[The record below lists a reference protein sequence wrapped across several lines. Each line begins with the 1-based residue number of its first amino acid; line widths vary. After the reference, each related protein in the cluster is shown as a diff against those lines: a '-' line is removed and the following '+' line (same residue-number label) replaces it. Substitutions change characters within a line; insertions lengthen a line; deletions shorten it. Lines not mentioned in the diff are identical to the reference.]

1 MPIPSP
7 ARMKAMLQIAKD
19 RKMLNIRKE
28 LSGERAR
35 EAEIKRYVEPTTP
48 IVPVADEVVM
58 KEFIRRHGN
67 PDVIEGDQRQ
77 ENQNKFLEGS
87 KTREP
92 LYHITPKDLTTIK
105 AGGDD
110 PTMSG
115 EATWLTSNKEH
126 QPAMHNVAGSGGFDK
141 SGYREG
147 TNVMPL
153 YMNSKNPLIL
163 DDVGILDWAKDV
175 FANGSNEFPYL
186 MPKEWADA
194 VKDAG
199 YDSIHLL
206 DPHGGG
212 KNTKDYE
219 YISLYPETQLKSAI
233 GNQGTFDP
241 NEPDITKAHGGAV
254 HMAGGG
260 DAISMA
266 IQMAKKLP
274 RNIVTG
280 NERQANLNK
289 FLENSKVK
297 EKMYRGATP
306 HFQLQGEPIFV
317 SPTVRFAE
325 KFPVGSASPRVAA
338 NQNQTI
344 YPLHVN
350 ATNPFDYE
358 NTDDIQK
365 VIYEISKSDP
375 EQAEK
380 IKNEFKYYLSMGD
393 KFGTQSGNWGLI
405 ENTLVQD
412 AIKKLGYDS
421 FYVNEENVKNLG
433 VYDPSQVKTAIG
445 NQGTFDPNDPDITKA
460 RGGEVHMAGGGDT
473 IKMALKMAK
482 KGTQNALPKPT
493 IIIPSK
499 LSDVKEAVRKS
510 KGEYGARR
518 VERASDEIP
527 NLEKMY
533 QEEALRRAFAG
544 DNAKALMT
552 MNPKDFENYATPLKG
567 TDIPFGYLGAGPM
580 TFDEYL
586 THLNSVGSFDD
597 VPYLGLGSARDSSN
611 WLATENLLGIKS
623 HEGRHRSRALANR
636 GEDSSLVQLMPN
648 YDLASDLPRRTQEEF
663 IESLKD
669 ELKRNP
675 NVVPQQAYS
684 DRLENK
690 IRTPLSLPDIYAE
703 GGAIHMAKGGAEAI
717 KQAIKQAKNLPP
729 PENARLTQ
737 IIGTLPTYEK
747 ARMLFELNKAKG
759 RGIDYGAGLGEGA
772 KILKADTYE
781 PYPQD
786 WKPTFT
792 NPEDIPDE
800 AYGKLTN
807 LNVLN
812 VVPREVRDEMVLDM
826 GRVMRPKSHGIITTR
841 GADVMKTQGEKGP
854 EPMSMITSR
863 ETYQKGFEKNE
874 LIDYLKYMLGDDFD
888 IDKLNLGKAGAM
900 IQKKAGG
907 GEVIKQAVKQA
918 KKAPMIMKKVSAS
931 EPELQAKIREMKAK
945 GQIYESDKPLIP
957 EFIRPDPEK
966 STNPA
971 GYSRKQWEKNQQ
983 YQSTIRPT
991 HQFSKTEM
999 ISPEDIEGSPLVIIP
1014 GDRTIGGA
1022 EIVDVNG
1029 MPLTNPAQMY
1039 AGPSYGHEMA
1049 DKGIDEYW
1057 ASQLNAATSVQNKAK
1072 HAYEETGEIPLGI
1085 YSAMGP
1091 ETGNYSMHNTDVA
1104 LNLINARNPSRSQL
1118 KAFEDLMKQ
1127 GFYDPTKKKQ
1137 VTFDKFSFD
1146 DMDELKSN
1154 LATNPDMRKF
1164 FINRLEKPTISEAL
1178 DMPSGLEIRHA
1189 ITEPRLRDVPA
1200 GTTGF
1205 SLGRLKPESDV
1216 YPNKY
1221 HPTYDT
1227 SIPGEYMGRM
1237 ELQLPYEEYFP
1248 TNYANIMSNPKQASA
1263 PFGTLQG
1270 LKTYETV
1277 TPELVDRLM
1286 KMKELIKTGRFKK
1299 GGAVGMKEGG
1309 KGTVSLEGVRYEPDP
1324 IYTDPMGFT
1333 VPLSI
1338 NENESI
1344 YQPIL
1349 KDDQM
1354 RLELAKQP
1362 KPIATPINFA
1372 KEPYRDPL
1380 TGILVEDPLS
1390 ALPPGANVK
1399 PSTKYP
1405 QMTPFSTSLEPP
1417 KNTMTPAGILEPIAT
1432 VASAV
1437 PTFVGALPYA
1447 FGKSIITNSDFPT
1460 NFNEAMSAGTYIPRT
1475 QEGLENL
1482 ESVADKLDKVMREYK
1497 LAPIMPELHGLEP
1510 IIGAGIKQGVKAGV
1524 RGGTNL
1530 TKGLGEKAYISTENM
1545 LRNQGLMPS
1554 IVPQGQTITAPI
1566 SPKDDFGFYS
1576 KLERSA
1582 LNLQRKQGNGQAFIN
1597 ELRTKGATPE
1607 ELDMSGLKEFLATK
1621 PNFTKQEVQD
1631 YVQSHRPKLNEK
1643 VLVDRPALDS
1653 MINEKLK
1660 TFGYTVED
1668 TIEGATG
1675 EPSYIFYDKNGNDVD
1690 YEDLPS
1696 DVQNF
1701 ISENFSS
1708 NTIPSA
1714 KYADMKGTR
1723 TPGGENYREVLI
1735 TYPKRAERGADS
1747 AERKNEI
1754 AKIIFGAD
1762 SYDSLNYRQKE
1773 SVLSRLRLESQVYD
1787 KGHFGQV
1794 ADNVMAHL
1802 RLDDRTD
1809 VDGKKGTLV
1818 DELQSDIHQEGREL
1832 GYKKDYEEND
1842 EINQLLKKRGNEGLV
1857 ANEVKQLD
1865 KLITNAT
1872 LVPDAPYKEDWYK
1885 VGLKKAIQKA
1895 VENGDD
1901 RVYTPTGK
1909 DLIDR
1914 YESELRKNVDYISY
1928 EPFEEDGVKYYEISA
1943 GKNNEEVYG
1952 NEQVTEEE
1960 LQKLL
1965 GKSIAKKIIN
1975 NQGES
1980 AGTDYRPDW
1989 KMLVGDDLS
1998 IGGSGM
2004 IEYYDKR
2011 YPAYLKDFAKKYGG
2025 TVGETKIYLDKK
2037 YYLADLEGNLLDDA
2051 GWTKEKDAI
2060 EAGKWRNRG
2069 NDNQNWQVIQKK
2081 EVTQDD
2087 MKKLYGYSDEE
2098 WARVSPEQRNAM
2110 ANNLN
2115 KDSLR
2120 KVYYYEPSEEA
2131 KQKIIGGLP
2140 YKDGGIVKMAGGG
2153 GIKKAAQMAIKTASQ
2168 GKVGQLANKDLLTV
2182 QDFHTSLG
2190 DEIRARAKEM
2200 ADRIAQAEYKYNV
2213 GDRVFTDWTA
2223 KNNYPPYEILG
2234 RRILG
2239 GKHGKILRDPET
2251 NKALRDENGL
2261 PLREEEHVGYQV
2273 RHDFTPAGETDAVQ
2287 HILSMPESSLK
2298 GLVEPDEPYRKGGA
2312 VHMQDGGLPVR
2323 EIIDREFQIPSY
2335 MPIRAHNREYETPDL
2350 LNARDI
2356 GVTGD
2361 YENKSLTLGKQ
2372 QMRKDFD
2379 DATKMKRE
2387 MDYIRYSQPFREG
2400 RVSAMAMKDPSN
2412 PIYQGM
2418 LQYEQP
2424 MMGGNAGIGLMGMR
2438 TPEEDYKLKALNLM
2452 YQKQLGKDASL
2463 SGFAGLPFG
2472 GKPMGGVQIR
2482 GRFAEGGKTSMDD
2495 MKIALLRNK

>member
-7 ARMKAMLQIAKD
+7 AKMKAMLQIAKERNIVTGNE
-19 RKMLNIRKE
+19 RKANLNK
-28 LSGERAR
+28 L
-35 EAEIKRYVEPTTP
+35 
-48 IVPVADEVVM
+48 
-58 KEFIRRHGN
+58 
-67 PDVIEGDQRQ
+67 
-77 ENQNKFLEGS
+77 LEGS

-110 PTMSG
+110 PTISG
-115 EATWLTSNKEH
+115 EATWLTSNKEN
-126 QPAMHNVAGSGGFDK
+126 QPAMHNVAGSGGFNK

-153 YMNSKNPLIL
+153 YMSSKNPLIL
-163 DDVGILDWAKDV
+163 DDVGMLDWAKDV

-241 NEPDITKAHGGAV
+241 NEPDITKADGGAI

-260 DAISMA
+260 DAIGMA
-266 IQMAKKLP
+266 IKMAKKLP
-274 RNIVTG
+274 RNVVTG

-325 KFPVGSASPRVAA
+325 KFPVGSASPRIAT

-380 IKNEFKYYLSMGD
+380 LKNEFKYYANMGD
-393 KFGTQSGNWGLI
+393 KFGNQTGNWGLI

-421 FYVNEENVKNLG
+421 FYVNEEGIKNLG

-445 NQGTFDPNDPDITKA
+445 NQGTFDPNDVDMTKA
-460 RGGEVHMAGGGDT
+460 NGGEV
-473 IKMALKMAK
+473 
-482 KGTQNALPKPT
+482 
-493 IIIPSK
+493 
-499 LSDVKEAVRKS
+499 
-510 KGEYGARR
+510 
-518 VERASDEIP
+518 
-527 NLEKMY
+527 
-533 QEEALRRAFAG
+533 
-544 DNAKALMT
+544 
-552 MNPKDFENYATPLKG
+552 
-567 TDIPFGYLGAGPM
+567 
-580 TFDEYL
+580 
-586 THLNSVGSFDD
+586 
-597 VPYLGLGSARDSSN
+597 
-611 WLATENLLGIKS
+611 
-623 HEGRHRSRALANR
+623 
-636 GEDSSLVQLMPN
+636 
-648 YDLASDLPRRTQEEF
+648 
-663 IESLKD
+663 
-669 ELKRNP
+669 
-675 NVVPQQAYS
+675 
-684 DRLENK
+684 
-690 IRTPLSLPDIYAE
+690 
-703 GGAIHMAKGGAEAI
+703 HMAKGGAEAI
-717 KQAIKQAKNLPP
+717 KQAIKQAKSLPP
-729 PENARLTQ
+729 PENARRTQ

-747 ARMLFELNKAKG
+747 AKMLFELNKAKG

-786 WKPTFT
+786 WNPTFT

-800 AYGKLTN
+800 TYGKLTN

-812 VVPREVRDEMVLDM
+812 VVPREIRDEMVLDM

-874 LIDYLKYMLGDDFD
+874 LIDYLRYMLGDDFD

-907 GEVIKQAVKQA
+907 GEVHMSKGGAEAIKQAVKQA
-918 KKAPMIMKKVSAS
+918 RKAPMIMKKVSAS
-931 EPELQAKIREMKAK
+931 EPELQARIREMKAK
-945 GQIYESDKPLIP
+945 GQIYESDKPVTP

-991 HQFSKTEM
+991 HQFSQPEM

-1029 MPLTNPAQMY
+1029 LPLTKPAQMY

-1057 ASQLNAATSVQNKAK
+1057 ASQLGAASAVQNKAK

-1104 LNLINARNPSRSQL
+1104 LNLINARNPSRAQL

-1286 KMKELIKTGRFKK
+1286 KMKELIKTGRYKA

-1309 KGTVSLEGVRYEPDP
+1309 KGTVSIEGVTYQPDP
-1324 IYTDPMGFT
+1324 IYTDPMGAT

-1354 RLELAKQP
+1354 RLELANKP
-1362 KPIATPINFA
+1362 KPIATPISFD

-1380 TGILVEDPLS
+1380 TGILVDDPLS

-1405 QMTPFSTSLEPP
+1405 QVTPFPTSLEPP
-1417 KNTMTPAGILEPIAT
+1417 KNTMTAAGVLEPLAT
-1432 VASAV
+1432 LGSGMLSFF
-1437 PTFVGALPYA
+1437 PALPYA
-1447 FGKSIITNSDFPT
+1447 FGKSVLTNSDFPT
-1460 NFNEAMSAGTYIPRT
+1460 NFNEAMSVGTRIPRSE
-1475 QEGLENL
+1475 EGLANL
-1482 ESVADKLDKVMREYK
+1482 ESIGDMLDKVSKEYK

-1510 IIGAGIKQGVKAGV
+1510 ILTAGAL
-1524 RGGTNL
+1524 RGARASARGATNL
-1530 TKGLGEKAYISTENM
+1530 TKGLGEKAYLSTENM

-1554 IVPQGQTITAPI
+1554 VVPQGQTTIAPI

-1597 ELRTKGATPE
+1597 ELRSKGATPE

-1643 VLVDRPALDS
+1643 VLVDKTKMGS
-1653 MINEKLK
+1653 VINEKLEPL
-1660 TFGYTVED
+1660 GYRVED
-1668 TIEGATG
+1668 TTEGATG
-1675 EPSYIFYDKNGNDVD
+1675 EPSYLFYDKSGNEMEF
-1690 YEDLPS
+1690 EDLPPN
-1696 DVQNF
+1696 VQDF
-1701 ISENFSS
+1701 ITENLSY
-1708 NTIPSA
+1708 NNLEPA

-1723 TPGGENYREVLI
+1723 TPGGENYREILI
-1735 TYPKRAERGADS
+1735 TYPKRSERGTDS
-1747 AERKNEI
+1747 IKRRDEI

-1762 SYDSLNYRQKE
+1762 TYDSLNYRQKD

-1818 DELQSDIHQEGREL
+1818 DELQSDIHQEGRES
-1832 GYKKDYEEND
+1832 GYKKEYEESD
-1842 EINQLLKKRGNEGLV
+1842 EINQLLKKRGNEGLT
-1857 ANEVKQLD
+1857 ATEVKQLD
-1865 KLITNAT
+1865 KLITNST
-1872 LVPDAPYKEDWYK
+1872 LVPDAPYKDDWYK

-1901 RVYTPTGK
+1901 RIYTPTGK

-1914 YESELRKNVDYISY
+1914 YESELRKNVDTIGYQKIEENGEILY
-1928 EPFEEDGVKYYEISA
+1928 EVSA
-1943 GKNNEEVYG
+1943 GKDG
-1952 NEQVTEEE
+1952 EQVYHEPYMTEDE
-1960 LQKLL
+1960 LKKLL
-1965 GKSIAKKIIN
+1965 GKDIAKKIIN
-1975 NQGES
+1975 NQGVNGREFYDNS
-1980 AGTDYRPDW
+1980 ETVPNWMVLEG
-1989 KMLVGDDLS
+1989 KDLS
-1998 IGGSGM
+1998 IGGAGM
-2004 IEYYDKR
+2004 KEYYDKR
-2011 YPAYLKDFAKKYGG
+2011 YPAYLRDFAKKYGG
-2025 TVGETKIYLDKK
+2025 TVGETKIFTDRR
-2037 YYLADLEGNLLDDA
+2037 YYLADLEGNLLDSA

-2060 EAGKWRNRG
+2060 EAGEWRNRG
-2069 NDNQNWQVIQKK
+2069 SDNQDWQVIQKK
-2081 EVTQDD
+2081 EVTEDD

-2110 ANNLN
+2110 ANTLN

-2131 KQKIIGGLP
+2131 KKKIIGGLP
-2140 YKDGGIVKMAGGG
+2140 YK
-2153 GIKKAAQMAIKTASQ
+2153 
-2168 GKVGQLANKDLLTV
+2168 
-2182 QDFHTSLG
+2182 
-2190 DEIRARAKEM
+2190 E
-2200 ADRIAQAEYKYNV
+2200 
-2213 GDRVFTDWTA
+2213 
-2223 KNNYPPYEILG
+2223 
-2234 RRILG
+2234 
-2239 GKHGKILRDPET
+2239 
-2251 NKALRDENGL
+2251 
-2261 PLREEEHVGYQV
+2261 
-2273 RHDFTPAGETDAVQ
+2273 
-2287 HILSMPESSLK
+2287 
-2298 GLVEPDEPYRKGGA
+2298 GGA

-2335 MPIRAHNREYETPDL
+2335 MPVRAHNREFETPDL
-2350 LNARDI
+2350 MNARDI

-2361 YENKSLTLGKQ
+2361 YEGKSLTLGKQ

-2418 LQYEQP
+2418 LQYDQP

-2438 TPEEDYKLKALNLM
+2438 TPEEDYKLKAMQLM

-2463 SGFAGLPFG
+2463 TGFAGMPFG
-2472 GKPMGGVQIR
+2472 GKPSGGVQLR
-2482 GRFAEGGKTSMDD
+2482 GRFAEGGIVDDYIKGFPMGSKFVQKQAPQPVAVQPKPAIDNFEHALGFVLPLEGGYNNRKGDSPTNYGIKQSVYSDYLGRPASIDEIKNMPMEHAKEIYRKQYWNPIQAHDLDLKPSVVAFDAAVNQGPTFARSMVGSTQGDIEKMLEARQQRYEEVLRNNPSKRRYKEGWNNRMNTVRNYAMEDYHAKGGKVSMDD

>member
-7 ARMKAMLQIAKD
+7 AKMKAMLQIAK
-19 RKMLNIRKE
+19 E
-28 LSGERAR
+28 
-35 EAEIKRYVEPTTP
+35 
-48 IVPVADEVVM
+48 
-58 KEFIRRHGN
+58 
-67 PDVIEGDQRQ
+67 
-77 ENQNKFLEGS
+77 
-87 KTREP
+87 
-92 LYHITPKDLTTIK
+92 
-105 AGGDD
+105 
-110 PTMSG
+110 
-115 EATWLTSNKEH
+115 
-126 QPAMHNVAGSGGFDK
+126 
-141 SGYREG
+141 
-147 TNVMPL
+147 
-153 YMNSKNPLIL
+153 
-163 DDVGILDWAKDV
+163 
-175 FANGSNEFPYL
+175 
-186 MPKEWADA
+186 
-194 VKDAG
+194 
-199 YDSIHLL
+199 
-206 DPHGGG
+206 
-212 KNTKDYE
+212 
-219 YISLYPETQLKSAI
+219 
-233 GNQGTFDP
+233 
-241 NEPDITKAHGGAV
+241 
-254 HMAGGG
+254 
-260 DAISMA
+260 
-266 IQMAKKLP
+266 

-325 KFPVGSASPRVAA
+325 KFPVGSTSPRVAA

-380 IKNEFKYYLSMGD
+380 LKNEFKYYANMGD
-393 KFGTQSGNWGLI
+393 KFGTQTGNWGLI

-460 RGGEVHMAGGGDT
+460 NGGEV
-473 IKMALKMAK
+473 
-482 KGTQNALPKPT
+482 
-493 IIIPSK
+493 
-499 LSDVKEAVRKS
+499 
-510 KGEYGARR
+510 
-518 VERASDEIP
+518 
-527 NLEKMY
+527 
-533 QEEALRRAFAG
+533 
-544 DNAKALMT
+544 
-552 MNPKDFENYATPLKG
+552 
-567 TDIPFGYLGAGPM
+567 
-580 TFDEYL
+580 
-586 THLNSVGSFDD
+586 
-597 VPYLGLGSARDSSN
+597 
-611 WLATENLLGIKS
+611 
-623 HEGRHRSRALANR
+623 
-636 GEDSSLVQLMPN
+636 
-648 YDLASDLPRRTQEEF
+648 
-663 IESLKD
+663 
-669 ELKRNP
+669 
-675 NVVPQQAYS
+675 
-684 DRLENK
+684 
-690 IRTPLSLPDIYAE
+690 
-703 GGAIHMAKGGAEAI
+703 HMAKGGAEAI
-717 KQAIKQAKNLPP
+717 KQAIKQAKSLPP
-729 PENARLTQ
+729 PENAQRTQ

-747 ARMLFELNKAKG
+747 AKMLFELNKAKG

-781 PYPQD
+781 PYPKG

-792 NPEDIPDE
+792 NPEEIPDE

-841 GADVMKTQGEKGP
+841 GADVMNAKGEKGP
-854 EPMSMITSR
+854 EPMSVITSR
-863 ETYQKGFEKNE
+863 DTYQKGFDKNE
-874 LIDYLKYMLGDDFD
+874 LIDYLRYMLGDDFD
-888 IDKLNLGKAGAM
+888 IDKLNLGPAGAM
-900 IQKKAGG
+900 VQKKAGG

-918 KKAPMIMKKVSAS
+918 KKAPMIMKKFSAS
-931 EPELQAKIREMKAK
+931 EPELQARIREMKAK
-945 GQIYESDKPLIP
+945 GQIYESDKPVTP

-991 HQFSKTEM
+991 HQFSQPEM

-1029 MPLTNPAQMY
+1029 LPLTKPAQMY

-1057 ASQLNAATSVQNKAK
+1057 ASQLNAATGVQNKAK

-1104 LNLINARNPSRSQL
+1104 LNLINARNPSRAQL

-1248 TNYANIMSNPKQASA
+1248 TNYENIMSNPKQASA

-1286 KMKELIKTGRFKK
+1286 KMKELIKTGRYKA

-1309 KGTVSLEGVRYEPDP
+1309 KGTVSIEGVTYQPDP

-1354 RLELAKQP
+1354 RLELANKP
-1362 KPIATPINFA
+1362 KPTATPISFD

-1380 TGILVEDPLS
+1380 TGILVDDPLS

-1399 PSTKYP
+1399 PSAKYP
-1405 QMTPFSTSLEPP
+1405 QITPFPTSLEPP
-1417 KNTMTPAGILEPIAT
+1417 KNTMTAAGVLEPLAT

-1437 PTFVGALPYA
+1437 PSFMGALPYA
-1447 FGKSIITNSDFPT
+1447 FGKSVLTNSDFPT

-1482 ESVADKLDKVMREYK
+1482 ESVSDKLDKVMREYK

-1530 TKGLGEKAYISTENM
+1530 TKGLGEKAYLSTENM

-1554 IVPQGQTITAPI
+1554 VVPQGQTTTAPI

-1576 KLERSA
+1576 TLERSA

-1597 ELRTKGATPE
+1597 ELRSKGATPE

-1735 TYPKRAERGADS
+1735 TYPKRSERGSDGD
-1747 AERKNEI
+1747 RKNEI
-1754 AKIIFGAD
+1754 AKVIFGAD
-1762 SYDSLNYRQKE
+1762 NYDSLNYRQKE

-1787 KGHFGQV
+1787 KGHFGEV

-1818 DELQSDIHQEGREL
+1818 DELQSDIHQEGRES

-1872 LVPDAPYKEDWYK
+1872 LVPDAPYKDDWYK
-1885 VGLKKAIQKA
+1885 IGLKKAIQKA

-1901 RVYTPTGK
+1901 RIYTPTGK

-1914 YESELRKNVDYISY
+1914 YESELRKNVDYINY

-1943 GKNNEEVYG
+1943 GKNGEEVFSKDG
-1952 NEQVTEEE
+1952 VTEEE

-1980 AGTDYRPDW
+1980 AGSDYRPDW

-2025 TVGETKIYLDKK
+2025 TVGETKIFLNKK
-2037 YYLADLEGNLLDDA
+2037 YYLADMEGNLLDSA

-2060 EAGKWRNRG
+2060 QAGKWRNRG
-2069 NDNQNWQVIQKK
+2069 NDNQDWQIIQKK
-2081 EVTQDD
+2081 EVTEDD

-2110 ANNLN
+2110 ANTLN

-2131 KQKIIGGLP
+2131 KKKIIGGLP
-2140 YKDGGIVKMAGGG
+2140 YKEGGIVKMASGGG
-2153 GIKKAAQMAIKTASQ
+2153 VKKAAQMAIKTASQ

-2200 ADRIAQAEYKYNV
+2200 ADKVAQAEFKYNV

-2239 GKHGKILRDPET
+2239 GKHGKILRDPIT
-2251 NKALRDENGL
+2251 NKYLRDENGL

-2273 RHDFTPAGETDAVQ
+2273 RHNFIPAGETDAVE
-2287 HILSMPESSLK
+2287 HMMSFPESTLK

-2335 MPIRAHNREYETPDL
+2335 MPVRAHNREFETPDL
-2350 LNARDI
+2350 MNARDI

-2361 YENKSLTLGKQ
+2361 YEGKSLTLGKQ

-2400 RVSAMAMKDPSN
+2400 RISAMAMKDPSN

-2418 LQYEQP
+2418 LQYDQP
-2424 MMGGNAGIGLMGMR
+2424 MMGGNAGIGVMGMR
-2438 TPEEDYKLKALNLM
+2438 TPEEDYKLKALQLM
-2452 YQKQLGKDASL
+2452 YQKQLGKDMSL
-2463 SGFAGLPFG
+2463 TGFAGMPFG
-2472 GKPMGGVQIR
+2472 GKPSGGVQLR
-2482 GRFAEGGKTSMDD
+2482 GRFAEGGIVDDYIQGFPMGSRFVQKKAPQPVAVQAKPTLDNFEHALGFVLPHEGGYNNRKGDSPTNYGIKQSVYSDYLGRPATIDDIKNMPMEHAKEIYRKQYWNPIEAHGLDLKPSVVAFDAAVNQGSTFARSMVGSTQGDIEKMLEARQQRYNEVLKNNPSKRRFKAGWDNRMNAVRNYAMEDYHAKGGKVSMDD
-2495 MKIALLRNK
+2495 MNIALLRNK

>member
-19 RKMLNIRKE
+19 RKLMNIRKE

-35 EAEIKRYVEPTTP
+35 DAEIKRYVEPTTP

-77 ENQNKFLEGS
+77 ENLNKFLEGS
-87 KTREP
+87 KIKQRV
-92 LYHITPKDLTTIK
+92 YHGTGHDINELKPNQFFAFNPNHANSYAEYAPDRGGRGDSPNVMPANVRATNPAGVRDVEEAVRDLGFLK
-105 AGGDD
+105 PDDSYDD
-110 PTMSG
+110 PTTH
-115 EATWLTSNKEH
+115 EWLTENQFQNAPLVIEELKRR
-126 QPAMHNVAGSGGFDK
+126 GFDSALIPDMDLYDNDIK
-141 SGYREG
+141 SLQVFDPS
-147 TNVMPL
+147 NV
-153 YMNSKNPLIL
+153 
-163 DDVGILDWAKDV
+163 
-175 FANGSNEFPYL
+175 
-186 MPKEWADA
+186 
-194 VKDAG
+194 
-199 YDSIHLL
+199 
-206 DPHGGG
+206 
-212 KNTKDYE
+212 
-219 YISLYPETQLKSAI
+219 KSAI

-254 HMAGGG
+254 HMA
-260 DAISMA
+260 
-266 IQMAKKLP
+266 
-274 RNIVTG
+274 
-280 NERQANLNK
+280 
-289 FLENSKVK
+289 
-297 EKMYRGATP
+297 
-306 HFQLQGEPIFV
+306 
-317 SPTVRFAE
+317 
-325 KFPVGSASPRVAA
+325 
-338 NQNQTI
+338 
-344 YPLHVN
+344 
-350 ATNPFDYE
+350 
-358 NTDDIQK
+358 
-365 VIYEISKSDP
+365 
-375 EQAEK
+375 
-380 IKNEFKYYLSMGD
+380 
-393 KFGTQSGNWGLI
+393 
-405 ENTLVQD
+405 
-412 AIKKLGYDS
+412 
-421 FYVNEENVKNLG
+421 
-433 VYDPSQVKTAIG
+433 
-445 NQGTFDPNDPDITKA
+445 
-460 RGGEVHMAGGGDT
+460 
-473 IKMALKMAK
+473 
-482 KGTQNALPKPT
+482 
-493 IIIPSK
+493 
-499 LSDVKEAVRKS
+499 
-510 KGEYGARR
+510 
-518 VERASDEIP
+518 
-527 NLEKMY
+527 
-533 QEEALRRAFAG
+533 
-544 DNAKALMT
+544 
-552 MNPKDFENYATPLKG
+552 
-567 TDIPFGYLGAGPM
+567 
-580 TFDEYL
+580 
-586 THLNSVGSFDD
+586 
-597 VPYLGLGSARDSSN
+597 
-611 WLATENLLGIKS
+611 
-623 HEGRHRSRALANR
+623 
-636 GEDSSLVQLMPN
+636 
-648 YDLASDLPRRTQEEF
+648 
-663 IESLKD
+663 
-669 ELKRNP
+669 
-675 NVVPQQAYS
+675 
-684 DRLENK
+684 
-690 IRTPLSLPDIYAE
+690 
-703 GGAIHMAKGGAEAI
+703 KGGAEAI
-717 KQAIKQAKNLPP
+717 KQAIKQAKKLPP
-729 PENARLTQ
+729 PENAQRTQ

-781 PYPQD
+781 PYPKD

-800 AYGKLTN
+800 EYGKLTN

-812 VVPREVRDEMVLDM
+812 VVPREIRDEMVLDM

-841 GADVMKTQGEKGP
+841 GADVMNAKGKKGP
-854 EPMSMITSR
+854 EPMSVITSR
-863 ETYQKGFEKNE
+863 ETYQKGFDKNE
-874 LIDYLKYMLGDDFD
+874 LVDYLRYMLGDDFD
-888 IDKLNLGKAGAM
+888 IDKLNLGPAGAM

-918 KKAPMIMKKVSAS
+918 KKASKAENTARGLYHPIGGGKKLVRPISEMGIKTIDDPNRVLLPKKTVQYEDLVGGAGVPLTGDRASAG
-931 EPELQAKIREMKAK
+931 KIVQEV
-945 GQIYESDKPLIP
+945 GGKPLILDVP
-957 EFIRPDPEK
+957 TQGGEDYMRWNEPWASLPNVIKRYEKQIKEAAKMKGVDPDK
-966 STNPA
+966 IF
-971 GYSRKQWEKNQQ
+971 G
-983 YQSTIRPT
+983 
-991 HQFSKTEM
+991 
-999 ISPEDIEGSPLVIIP
+999 
-1014 GDRTIGGA
+1014 
-1022 EIVDVNG
+1022 
-1029 MPLTNPAQMY
+1029 LTNTM
-1039 AGPSYGHEMA
+1039 SHT
-1049 DKGIDEYW
+1049 GIDFSHHPMEVI
-1057 ASQLNAATSVQNKAK
+1057 LNQ
-1072 HAYEETGEIPLGI
+1072 
-1085 YSAMGP
+1085 
-1091 ETGNYSMHNTDVA
+1091 
-1104 LNLINARNPSRSQL
+1104 
-1118 KAFEDLMKQ
+1118 F
-1127 GFYDPTKKKQ
+1127 DPTLLDKKQ
-1137 VTFDKFSFD
+1137 VKEFNNAVRNNPVVNQKTKAITYPFLHFSGIETPEGRQEMLETSNWGGELRKNVMNKMDLDKFADMGLPNVAEARTAVTSESLLDEPTGLVGRNIARFNPEGVVTYDDLVKPHYSYTGRVEGHPTMGGYVGSAEQPLPMQDIFQDYFD
-1146 DMDELKSN
+1146 V
-1154 LATNPDMRKF
+1154 R
-1164 FINRLEKPTISEAL
+1164 RAL
-1178 DMPSGLEIRHA
+1178 D
-1189 ITEPRLRDVPA
+1189 
-1200 GTTGF
+1200 
-1205 SLGRLKPESDV
+1205 KPESTDMRALSMSMPIQKFDQEWLDRV
-1216 YPNKY
+1216 K
-1221 HPTYDT
+1221 TAQEAKDRAIKEGT
-1227 SIPGEYMGRM
+1227 S
-1237 ELQLPYEEYFP
+1237 
-1248 TNYANIMSNPKQASA
+1248 
-1263 PFGTLQG
+1263 
-1270 LKTYETV
+1270 
-1277 TPELVDRLM
+1277 
-1286 KMKELIKTGRFKK
+1286 FKA

-1309 KGTVSLEGVRYEPDP
+1309 KGTVSIEGVTYQPDP

-1380 TGILVEDPLS
+1380 TGILVDDPLS

-1405 QMTPFSTSLEPP
+1405 QMTPFPTSLEPS
-1417 KNTMTPAGILEPIAT
+1417 KNTMTPAGIIEPLAT

-1437 PTFVGALPYA
+1437 PSFMTALPYA
-1447 FGKSIITNSDFPT
+1447 FGKSLITNSDFPT

-1530 TKGLGEKAYISTENM
+1530 TKGLGEKAYLSTENM

-1554 IVPQGQTITAPI
+1554 VVPQGQTTTAPI

-1597 ELRTKGATPE
+1597 ELRSKGATPE
-1607 ELDMSGLKEFLATK
+1607 ELDMSGLNEFLATK

-1631 YVQSHRPKLNEK
+1631 YVQMHRPKLNEK

-1754 AKIIFGAD
+1754 AKVIFGAD

-1773 SVLSRLRLESQVYD
+1773 SVLSRFRLESQVYD

-1818 DELQSDIHQEGREL
+1818 DELQSDIHQEGRES

-1943 GKNNEEVYG
+1943 GKNGEEVFSKEG
-1952 NEQVTEEE
+1952 VNEEE

-2011 YPAYLKDFAKKYGG
+2011 YPAYLKSFAEKYGG
-2025 TVGETKIYLDKK
+2025 TVGETKIFTDRR
-2037 YYLADLEGNLLDDA
+2037 YYLADLEGNLLDSA

-2060 EAGKWRNRG
+2060 EAGEWRNRG
-2069 NDNQNWQVIQKK
+2069 NDNQDWQIIQKK
-2081 EVTQDD
+2081 EVTEDD

-2110 ANNLN
+2110 ANTLN

-2131 KQKIIGGLP
+2131 KKKIIGGLP
-2140 YKDGGIVKMAGGG
+2140 YKEGGIVKMAGGG
-2153 GIKKAAQMAIKTASQ
+2153 GVKKAAQMAIKTASQ

-2190 DEIRARAKEM
+2190 DAIRARAME
-2200 ADRIAQAEYKYNV
+2200 AQKQMDSWDYKYSP
-2213 GDRVFTDWTA
+2213 DQYVFTEHSA
-2223 KNNYPPYEILG
+2223 SKNLPPLKILG
-2234 RRILG
+2234 RSRTGNNLMFEG
-2239 GKHGKILRDPET
+2239 EPWVSKKIIDPET
-2251 NKALRDENGL
+2251 GKAMRTPYEPGYKVR
-2261 PLREEEHVGYQV
+2261 REHGDDWSE
-2273 RHDFTPAGETDAVQ
+2273 FTIPETA
-2287 HILSMPESSLK
+2287 IK

-2312 VHMQDGGLPVR
+2312 VHMQDGGLP
-2323 EIIDREFQIPSY
+2323 
-2335 MPIRAHNREYETPDL
+2335 IRAHNREFETPDL
-2350 LNARDI
+2350 MNARDI

-2361 YENKSLTLGKQ
+2361 YEGKALTLGKQ
-2372 QMRKDFD
+2372 QMRRDYE
-2379 DATKMKRE
+2379 DATKLKRD

-2424 MMGGNAGIGLMGMR
+2424 LMGGSAGIGLMGMR
-2438 TPEEDYKLKALNLM
+2438 TPEEDYKLKALQLM
-2452 YQKQLGKDASL
+2452 YQQRLGKDGNI
-2463 SGFAGLPFG
+2463 SGFVGMPFG
-2472 GKPMGGVQIR
+2472 GKPSGGVQYR

>member
-1 MPIPSP
+1 
-7 ARMKAMLQIAKD
+7 MLQIAKERNIVTGNE
-19 RKMLNIRKE
+19 RKANL
-28 LSGERAR
+28 
-35 EAEIKRYVEPTTP
+35 
-48 IVPVADEVVM
+48 
-58 KEFIRRHGN
+58 
-67 PDVIEGDQRQ
+67 
-77 ENQNKFLEGS
+77 NKFLEGNNPSVPKVVYHGTKRDFSEFKPKYDDNLSFFSTNPKFAS
-87 KTREP
+87 KW
-92 LYHITPKDLTTIK
+92 
-105 AGGDD
+105 A
-110 PTMSG
+110 
-115 EATWLTSNKEH
+115 
-126 QPAMHNVAGSGGFDK
+126 VGSGGLRENSPENQAHYEELRELEKQLGNEHGENIPRDYEDPNWIVEYDK
-141 SGYREG
+141 AREKVKADMLKKAG
-147 TNVMPL
+147 FQSATEYENNAGNQVMPAHL
-153 YMNSKNPLIL
+153 SVKNPFHPPTHYKEIESVLNAMPTMG
-163 DDVGILDWAKDV
+163 GIVDRGLHKQGNWVVYENPEVINYLKDK
-175 FANGSNEFPYL
+175 GY
-186 MPKEWADA
+186 DA
-194 VKDAG
+194 VWLAENTDG
-199 YDSIHLL
+199 
-206 DPHGGG
+206 PH
-212 KNTKDYE
+212 
-219 YISLYPETQLKSAI
+219 ETIAPFSSTQIKSAT

-241 NEPDITKAHGGAV
+241 NEPDITKADGGAI

-260 DAISMA
+260 DAIGMA
-266 IQMAKKLP
+266 IKMAKKLP

-380 IKNEFKYYLSMGD
+380 LKNEFKYYANMGD
-393 KFGTQSGNWGLI
+393 KFGTQTGNWGLI

-421 FYVNEENVKNLG
+421 FYVNEEGIKNLG

-445 NQGTFDPNDPDITKA
+445 NQGTFDPNDVDMTKA
-460 RGGEVHMAGGGDT
+460 SGGEV
-473 IKMALKMAK
+473 
-482 KGTQNALPKPT
+482 
-493 IIIPSK
+493 
-499 LSDVKEAVRKS
+499 
-510 KGEYGARR
+510 
-518 VERASDEIP
+518 
-527 NLEKMY
+527 
-533 QEEALRRAFAG
+533 
-544 DNAKALMT
+544 
-552 MNPKDFENYATPLKG
+552 
-567 TDIPFGYLGAGPM
+567 
-580 TFDEYL
+580 
-586 THLNSVGSFDD
+586 
-597 VPYLGLGSARDSSN
+597 
-611 WLATENLLGIKS
+611 
-623 HEGRHRSRALANR
+623 
-636 GEDSSLVQLMPN
+636 
-648 YDLASDLPRRTQEEF
+648 
-663 IESLKD
+663 
-669 ELKRNP
+669 
-675 NVVPQQAYS
+675 
-684 DRLENK
+684 
-690 IRTPLSLPDIYAE
+690 
-703 GGAIHMAKGGAEAI
+703 HMAKGGAEAI
-717 KQAIKQAKNLPP
+717 KQAIKQAKSLPP
-729 PENARLTQ
+729 PENARRTQ

-747 ARMLFELNKAKG
+747 AKMLFELNKAKG

-812 VVPREVRDEMVLDM
+812 VVPREIRDEMVLDM

-874 LIDYLKYMLGDDFD
+874 LIDYLRYMLGDDFD

-907 GEVIKQAVKQA
+907 GEVHMSKGGAEAIKQAVKQA

-931 EPELQAKIREMKAK
+931 EPELQARIREMKAK
-945 GQIYESDKPLIP
+945 GQIYESDKPVTP

-991 HQFSKTEM
+991 HQFSQPEM

-1029 MPLTNPAQMY
+1029 LPLTKPAQMY

-1049 DKGIDEYW
+1049 DKGIDEFW
-1057 ASQLNAATSVQNKAK
+1057 ASQLGAASAVQNKAK

-1104 LNLINARNPSRSQL
+1104 LNLINARNPSRAQL

-1286 KMKELIKTGRFKK
+1286 KMKELIKTGRYKA
-1299 GGAVGMKEGG
+1299 GGAVGMKDGG
-1309 KGTVSLEGVRYEPDP
+1309 KGTVSIEGVTYQPDP
-1324 IYTDPMGFT
+1324 IYTDPMGAT

-1354 RLELAKQP
+1354 RLELANKP
-1362 KPIATPINFA
+1362 KPIATPISFD

-1380 TGILVEDPLS
+1380 TGILVDDPLS

-1405 QMTPFSTSLEPP
+1405 QITPFPTSLEPP
-1417 KNTMTPAGILEPIAT
+1417 KNTMTAAGVLEPLAT
-1432 VASAV
+1432 LGSGMLSFF
-1437 PTFVGALPYA
+1437 PALPYA
-1447 FGKSIITNSDFPT
+1447 FGKSVLTNSDFPT
-1460 NFNEAMSAGTYIPRT
+1460 NFNEAMSVGTRIPRSE
-1475 QEGLENL
+1475 EGLANL
-1482 ESVADKLDKVMREYK
+1482 ESIGDMLDKVSKEYK
-1497 LAPIMPELHGLEP
+1497 LAPIMPELHGFEP
-1510 IIGAGIKQGVKAGV
+1510 ILTANALRGARAGA
-1524 RGGTNL
+1524 RGATDL
-1530 TKGLGEKAYISTENM
+1530 TKALGEKAYLSTENM

-1554 IVPQGQTITAPI
+1554 IVPQGQTTTAPI

-1597 ELRTKGATPE
+1597 ELKSKGATPE

-1735 TYPKRAERGADS
+1735 TYPKRAERGTDGD
-1747 AERKNEI
+1747 RKNEI

-1762 SYDSLNYRQKE
+1762 NYDSLNYRQKE

-1787 KGHFGQV
+1787 KGHFGEV

-1818 DELQSDIHQEGREL
+1818 DELQSDIHQEGRES

-1872 LVPDAPYKEDWYK
+1872 LVPDAPYKDDWYK
-1885 VGLKKAIQKA
+1885 IGLKKAIQKS

-1901 RVYTPTGK
+1901 RIYTPTGK

-1914 YESELRKNVDYISY
+1914 YESELRKNVDYINY

-1943 GKNNEEVYG
+1943 GKNGEEVFSKEG
-1952 NEQVTEEE
+1952 VTEEE

-1980 AGTDYRPDW
+1980 AGTEYRPDW

-2025 TVGETKIYLDKK
+2025 TVGETKIFLNKK
-2037 YYLADLEGNLLDDA
+2037 YYLADMEGNLLDSA

-2060 EAGKWRNRG
+2060 EAGEWRNRG
-2069 NDNQNWQVIQKK
+2069 NDNQDWQVIQKK
-2081 EVTQDD
+2081 EVTEDD
-2087 MKKLYGYSDEE
+2087 MKRMYGYSDEE
-2098 WARVSPEQRNAM
+2098 WARVSPEQRRGM
-2110 ANNLN
+2110 ANTLN

-2131 KQKIIGGLP
+2131 KKKIIGGLP
-2140 YKDGGIVKMAGGG
+2140 YK
-2153 GIKKAAQMAIKTASQ
+2153 
-2168 GKVGQLANKDLLTV
+2168 
-2182 QDFHTSLG
+2182 
-2190 DEIRARAKEM
+2190 E
-2200 ADRIAQAEYKYNV
+2200 
-2213 GDRVFTDWTA
+2213 
-2223 KNNYPPYEILG
+2223 
-2234 RRILG
+2234 
-2239 GKHGKILRDPET
+2239 
-2251 NKALRDENGL
+2251 
-2261 PLREEEHVGYQV
+2261 
-2273 RHDFTPAGETDAVQ
+2273 
-2287 HILSMPESSLK
+2287 
-2298 GLVEPDEPYRKGGA
+2298 GGA
-2312 VHMQDGGLPVR
+2312 VHMQDGGLP
-2323 EIIDREFQIPSY
+2323 
-2335 MPIRAHNREYETPDL
+2335 IRAHNREFETPDL
-2350 LNARDI
+2350 MNARDI

-2361 YENKSLTLGKQ
+2361 YEGKSLTLGKQ

-2418 LQYEQP
+2418 LQYDQP
-2424 MMGGNAGIGLMGMR
+2424 MMGGNAGIGVMGMR
-2438 TPEEDYKLKALNLM
+2438 TPEEDYKLKALQLM
-2452 YQKQLGKDASL
+2452 YQKQLGKDMSL
-2463 SGFAGLPFG
+2463 TGFAGMPFG
-2472 GKPMGGVQIR
+2472 GKPSGGVQLR
-2482 GRFAEGGKTSMDD
+2482 GRFAEGGIVDDYIQGFPMGSRFVQKKAPQPVAVQAKPTLDNFEHALGFVLPHEGGYNNRKGDSPTNYGIKQSVYSDYLGRPATIDDIKNMPMEHAKEIYRKQYWNPIEAHGLDLKPSVVAFDAAVNQGPTFARSMVGSTQGDIEKMLEARQQRYNEVIKNNPSKRRFKAGWDNRMNAVRNYAMEDYHAKGGKVSMDD
-2495 MKIALLRNK
+2495 MNIALLRNK

>member
-1 MPIPSP
+1 M
-7 ARMKAMLQIAKD
+7 
-19 RKMLNIRKE
+19 NIRKE

-35 EAEIKRYVEPTTP
+35 QAEIMRYVEPTTP
-48 IVPVADEVVM
+48 IVPVADEVIM

-115 EATWLTSNKEH
+115 EATWLTSNKEY

-153 YMNSKNPLIL
+153 YMSSKNPLIL
-163 DDVGILDWAKDV
+163 DDVGMLDWAKDV
-175 FANGSNEFPYL
+175 FANGSDEFPYL

-206 DPHGGG
+206 NPHGGG
-212 KNTKDYE
+212 KETKDYE

-289 FLENSKVK
+289 FLEKSKIK

-380 IKNEFKYYLSMGD
+380 LNNEFKYYSNMGE
-393 KFGTQSGNWGLI
+393 KFGNQTGNWGLI

-421 FYVNEENVKNLG
+421 FYVNEEGIKNLG

-445 NQGTFDPNDPDITKA
+445 NQGTFDPNDVDMTKA
-460 RGGEVHMAGGGDT
+460 KGGEV
-473 IKMALKMAK
+473 
-482 KGTQNALPKPT
+482 
-493 IIIPSK
+493 
-499 LSDVKEAVRKS
+499 
-510 KGEYGARR
+510 
-518 VERASDEIP
+518 
-527 NLEKMY
+527 
-533 QEEALRRAFAG
+533 
-544 DNAKALMT
+544 
-552 MNPKDFENYATPLKG
+552 
-567 TDIPFGYLGAGPM
+567 
-580 TFDEYL
+580 
-586 THLNSVGSFDD
+586 
-597 VPYLGLGSARDSSN
+597 
-611 WLATENLLGIKS
+611 
-623 HEGRHRSRALANR
+623 
-636 GEDSSLVQLMPN
+636 
-648 YDLASDLPRRTQEEF
+648 
-663 IESLKD
+663 
-669 ELKRNP
+669 
-675 NVVPQQAYS
+675 
-684 DRLENK
+684 
-690 IRTPLSLPDIYAE
+690 
-703 GGAIHMAKGGAEAI
+703 HMAKGGAEAI

-729 PENARLTQ
+729 PENARRTQ

-786 WKPTFT
+786 WNPTFT

-812 VVPREVRDEMVLDM
+812 VVPREIRDEMVLDM

-874 LIDYLKYMLGDDFD
+874 LIDYLRYMLGDDFD

-907 GEVIKQAVKQA
+907 GEIRMSKGGADAIKQAVKQA

-931 EPELQAKIREMKAK
+931 EPELQARIREMKAK
-945 GQIYESDKPLIP
+945 GQIYESDKPVTP

-991 HQFSKTEM
+991 HQFSQPEM

-1057 ASQLNAATSVQNKAK
+1057 ASQLGAASAVQNKAK

-1091 ETGNYSMHNTDVA
+1091 ETGNYSIHNTDVA
-1104 LNLINARNPSRSQL
+1104 LNLINAKNPSRSQL

-1286 KMKELIKTGRFKK
+1286 KMKELIKTGRYKA

-1309 KGTVSLEGVRYEPDP
+1309 KGTVSIEGVTYQPDP
-1324 IYTDPMGFT
+1324 IYTDPMGAT

-1380 TGILVEDPLS
+1380 TGILVDDPLS

-1405 QMTPFSTSLEPP
+1405 QMTPFPTSLEPS
-1417 KNTMTPAGILEPIAT
+1417 KNTMTPAGIIEPIAT

-1437 PTFVGALPYA
+1437 PSFVGALPYA
-1447 FGKSIITNSDFPT
+1447 FGKSLITNSDFPT

-1475 QEGLENL
+1475 LEGLENL
-1482 ESVADKLDKVMREYK
+1482 ESVSDKLDKVMREYK

-1530 TKGLGEKAYISTENM
+1530 TKGLGEKAYLATENM

-1554 IVPQGQTITAPI
+1554 VVPQGQTTTAPI

-1597 ELRTKGATPE
+1597 ELRSKGATPE
-1607 ELDMSGLKEFLATK
+1607 ELDMSGVREFLATK

-1631 YVQSHRPKLNEK
+1631 YVQSNRPKLNER
-1643 VLVDRPALDS
+1643 VLVGRPKMS
-1653 MINEKLK
+1653 SVINEKLEPL
-1660 TFGYTVED
+1660 GYRVED
-1668 TIEGATG
+1668 TTEGATG
-1675 EPSYIFYDKNGNDVD
+1675 EPSYLFLDKDSNELEFD
-1690 YEDLPS
+1690 DLPS
-1696 DVQNF
+1696 DVQDF
-1701 ISENFSS
+1701 ITENLSYK
-1708 NTIPSA
+1708 NLEPA
-1714 KYADMKGTR
+1714 KYEEMKGTR
-1723 TPGGENYREVLI
+1723 TPGGENYRELLI
-1735 TYPKRAERGADS
+1735 TYPKKAETGS
-1747 AERKNEI
+1747 VGLERRNEI
-1754 AKIIFGAD
+1754 ANMLFGTND
-1762 SYDSLNYRQKE
+1762 YESLNSRQKD
-1773 SVLSRLRLESQVYD
+1773 SVLSRLYLESTIYKD
-1787 KGHFGQV
+1787 KHYGDRV
-1794 ADNVMAHL
+1794 DNVLASL

-1818 DELQSDIHQEGREL
+1818 DELQSDLHQEGRDS
-1832 GYKKDYEEND
+1832 GYKKEYQEND
-1842 EINQLLKKRGNEGLV
+1842 EINQLLKKRANEGLTGSETKHL
-1857 ANEVKQLD
+1857 NTL
-1865 KLITNAT
+1865 LIGAD

-1885 VGLKKAIQKA
+1885 IGLKKAIQQA

-1901 RVYTPTGK
+1901 RIYTPTGK

-1914 YESELRKNVDYISY
+1914 YEHELRSNVDYINY

-1943 GKNNEEVYG
+1943 GKDDQEILNRDNVS
-1952 NEQVTEEE
+1952 EEE
-1960 LQKLL
+1960 LKKLV
-1965 GKSIAKKIIN
+1965 GKDIAKMIIN
-1975 NQGES
+1975 NQGDDGGSE
-1980 AGTDYRPDW
+1980 YRPNW
-1989 KMLVGDDLS
+1989 KVIQGKDLS

-2004 IEYYDKR
+2004 KEYYDNR
-2011 YPAYLKDFAKKYGG
+2011 YPAYLKSFAKKYGG
-2025 TVGETKIYLDKK
+2025 TVGETNIYMRQG
-2037 YYLADLEGNLLDDA
+2037 YYLTDKEGNLLSDHA
-2051 GWTKEKDAI
+2051 YETEKQAL
-2060 EAGKWRNRG
+2060 EKG
-2069 NDNQNWQVIQKK
+2069 NWINYGNANPDWQVVQKK
-2081 EVTQDD
+2081 EITHDD
-2087 MKKLYGYSDEE
+2087 MRKLYKYSDEE

-2110 ANNLN
+2110 ANKLN
-2115 KDSLR
+2115 EKVTR

-2131 KQKIIGGLP
+2131 KKKIIGGLP
-2140 YKDGGIVKMAGGG
+2140 YK
-2153 GIKKAAQMAIKTASQ
+2153 
-2168 GKVGQLANKDLLTV
+2168 
-2182 QDFHTSLG
+2182 
-2190 DEIRARAKEM
+2190 E
-2200 ADRIAQAEYKYNV
+2200 
-2213 GDRVFTDWTA
+2213 
-2223 KNNYPPYEILG
+2223 
-2234 RRILG
+2234 
-2239 GKHGKILRDPET
+2239 
-2251 NKALRDENGL
+2251 
-2261 PLREEEHVGYQV
+2261 
-2273 RHDFTPAGETDAVQ
+2273 
-2287 HILSMPESSLK
+2287 
-2298 GLVEPDEPYRKGGA
+2298 GGA
-2312 VHMQDGGLPVR
+2312 VHMEEGGLPVR

-2400 RVSAMAMKDPSN
+2400 KVSAMAMKDPSN

-2424 MMGGNAGIGLMGMR
+2424 LMGGSAGIGLMGMR
-2438 TPEEDYKLKALNLM
+2438 TPEEDYKLKALQLM
-2452 YQKQLGKDASL
+2452 YQQRLGKDGNI
-2463 SGFAGLPFG
+2463 SGFVGMPFG
-2472 GKPMGGVQIR
+2472 GKPSGGVQYR
-2482 GRFAEGGKTSMDD
+2482 GRFAEGGIVDDYIKGFPMGSRFVQKQAPQPVAVQAKPTLDNFEHALGFVLPHEGGYNNRKGDSPTNYGIKQSVYSDYLGRPATIDDIKNMPMEHAKEIYRKQYWNPIEEHGLDLKPSVVAFDAAVNQGPTFARSMVGSTQGDIEKMLEARQQRYNEVIKNNPSKKRFKAGWDNRMNAVRNYAMEDYHAKGGKISTDD
-2495 MKIALLRNK
+2495 MNIALLRNK

>member
-35 EAEIKRYVEPTTP
+35 DAEIKRYVEPTTP
-48 IVPVADEVVM
+48 IIPVADEVVM

-77 ENQNKFLEGS
+77 ENLNKFLEGS
-87 KTREP
+87 KIKQRV
-92 LYHITPKDLTTIK
+92 YHGTGHDINELKPNQFFAFNPNHANSYAEYAPDRGGRGDSPNVMPANVRATNP
-105 AGGDD
+105 AGVRDVEEAVRNLGFLKPDDSYDD
-110 PTMSG
+110 PTTY
-115 EATWLTSNKEH
+115 EWLTENQFQNAPLVIEELKKR
-126 QPAMHNVAGSGGFDK
+126 GFDSALIPDMDLYDNDIK
-141 SGYREG
+141 SLQVFDPS
-147 TNVMPL
+147 NV
-153 YMNSKNPLIL
+153 
-163 DDVGILDWAKDV
+163 
-175 FANGSNEFPYL
+175 
-186 MPKEWADA
+186 
-194 VKDAG
+194 
-199 YDSIHLL
+199 
-206 DPHGGG
+206 
-212 KNTKDYE
+212 
-219 YISLYPETQLKSAI
+219 KSAI

-325 KFPVGSASPRVAA
+325 KFPVGSTSPRIAT

-380 IKNEFKYYLSMGD
+380 LKNEFKYYLDMGD

-460 RGGEVHMAGGGDT
+460 KGGEVHMAGGGDT

-482 KGTQNALPKPT
+482 KATQNVLPQAQREANLQKFLAPSVEKRRMYHGTKQPNIESFRTRKDMADEMGMSDHYADERDAVFVSSEPDFTKNFSVMGYTDKDEAPT
-493 IIIPSK
+493 TYP
-499 LSDVKEAVRKS
+499 VYVQAE
-510 KGEYGARR
+510 
-518 VERASDEIP
+518 
-527 NLEKMY
+527 
-533 QEEALRRAFAG
+533 
-544 DNAKALMT
+544 
-552 MNPKDFENYATPLKG
+552 NPFDFENSYHLQKVKDTYRDMFHNPESEFYDPNMLKSDRDA
-567 TDIPFGYLGAGPM
+567 DID
-580 TFDEYL
+580 TFDKRVDEL
-586 THLNSVGSFDD
+586 PTDDNNWMRIENPKFQDVLKDLGFDSF
-597 VPYLGLGSARDSSN
+597 YTRERGTKNLGVYDPNR
-611 WLATENLLGIKS
+611 IKS
-623 HEGRHRSRALANR
+623 AIGNQGTYDL
-636 GEDSSLVQLMPN
+636 GED
-648 YDLASDLPRRTQEEF
+648 D
-663 IESLKD
+663 I
-669 ELKRNP
+669 
-675 NVVPQQAYS
+675 
-684 DRLENK
+684 NK
-690 IRTPLSLPDIYAE
+690 AR

-874 LIDYLKYMLGDDFD
+874 LIDYLRYMLGDDFD
-888 IDKLNLGKAGAM
+888 INKLNLGKAGAM

-918 KKAPMIMKKVSAS
+918 KKASKAENTARGLYHPIGGGKKLVRPISEMGIKSVDNPNMPLVPKKIITYEDMLGGVGVPLTVDRSGAGKLIQEVGVEPLIREVPTQGGIDYTRWNEAFASLPNVANRYGNRIVEASKMKGVDPDKIFGLSNLMSHTGIDFSHQPMEVLLNQFDPTLLDKKRVVEFNKAVQSQPVVNQKTKKVTYPFINFAGI
-931 EPELQAKIREMKAK
+931 ETPEGRQELLETSNY
-945 GQIYESDKPLIP
+945 GGEL
-957 EFIRPDPEK
+957 
-966 STNPA
+966 
-971 GYSRKQWEKNQQ
+971 RKNVMHKMN
-983 YQSTIRPT
+983 
-991 HQFSKTEM
+991 
-999 ISPEDIEGSPLVIIP
+999 L
-1014 GDRTIGGA
+1014 GD
-1022 EIVDVNG
+1022 
-1029 MPLTNPAQMY
+1029 
-1039 AGPSYGHEMA
+1039 
-1049 DKGIDEYW
+1049 
-1057 ASQLNAATSVQNKAK
+1057 
-1072 HAYEETGEIPLGI
+1072 
-1085 YSAMGP
+1085 
-1091 ETGNYSMHNTDVA
+1091 
-1104 LNLINARNPSRSQL
+1104 
-1118 KAFEDLMKQ
+1118 FEDME
-1127 GFYDPTKKKQ
+1127 FPSIAEART
-1137 VTFDKFSFD
+1137 
-1146 DMDELKSN
+1146 
-1154 LATNPDMRKF
+1154 AT
-1164 FINRLEKPTISEAL
+1164 
-1178 DMPSGLEIRHA
+1178 
-1189 ITEPRLRDVPA
+1189 TEPRLLDEPTATVGHNVARFNPEGIVTYETDKPHYSYTGVIKGHPTLGGYAGEAEQTLPMNDIFQEYFDVRRA
-1200 GTTGF
+1200 
-1205 SLGRLKPESDV
+1205 LDKPESSDMRAL
-1216 YPNKY
+1216 
-1221 HPTYDT
+1221 
-1227 SIPGEYMGRM
+1227 S
-1237 ELQLPYEEYFP
+1237 
-1248 TNYANIMSNPKQASA
+1248 MSMPIQKFNDEWLDRVKKAQEARD
-1263 PFGTLQG
+1263 
-1270 LKTYETV
+1270 LK
-1277 TPELVDRLM
+1277 
-1286 KMKELIKTGRFKK
+1286 IKTGEFKA

-1309 KGTVSLEGVRYEPDP
+1309 KGIVSLEGVTYQPDP

-1344 YQPIL
+1344 YKPIL

-1362 KPIATPINFA
+1362 KPIATPISFN

-1380 TGILVEDPLS
+1380 TGILVDDPLS

-1405 QMTPFSTSLEPP
+1405 QVTPFPTSLEPP
-1417 KNTMTPAGILEPIAT
+1417 KNTMTPAGIIEPIAT

-1437 PTFVGALPYA
+1437 PSFMTALPYA
-1447 FGKSIITNSDFPT
+1447 FGKSLITNSDFPT

-1482 ESVADKLDKVMREYK
+1482 ESVSDKLDKVMREYK

-1510 IIGAGIKQGVKAGV
+1510 IIGAGLKQGVKAGV

-1530 TKGLGEKAYISTENM
+1530 TKGLGEKAYLSTENM

-1554 IVPQGQTITAPI
+1554 VVPQGQTTTAPI

-1597 ELRTKGATPE
+1597 ELRSKGATPE

-1631 YVQSHRPKLNEK
+1631 YVQMHRPKLNER

-1660 TFGYTVED
+1660 TFGYSVED

-1675 EPSYIFYDKNGNDVD
+1675 EPSYIFRDKNGDDVD

-1696 DVQNF
+1696 DVQDF

-1735 TYPKRAERGADS
+1735 TYPKRAERGSDS

-1754 AKIIFGAD
+1754 AKVIFGAD

-1773 SVLSRLRLESQVYD
+1773 SVLSRFRLESQVYN
-1787 KGHFGQV
+1787 KGHFGDV

-1818 DELQSDIHQEGREL
+1818 DELQSDIHQEGRES
-1832 GYKKDYEEND
+1832 GYKKDFEEND

-1901 RVYTPTGK
+1901 RIYTPTGK
-1909 DLIDR
+1909 DLINR

-1943 GKNNEEVYG
+1943 GKNNEEVFSKEG
-1952 NEQVTEEE
+1952 VNEEE

-1980 AGTDYRPDW
+1980 AGTDYRPGW

-2011 YPAYLKDFAKKYGG
+2011 YPAYLKSFAEKYGG
-2025 TVGETKIYLDKK
+2025 TVGETKIYLNKK

-2060 EAGKWRNRG
+2060 EAGEWKNRG
-2069 NDNQNWQVIQKK
+2069 SDNQNWQVIQKK

-2110 ANNLN
+2110 ASNLN

-2131 KQKIIGGLP
+2131 KKKIIGGLP

-2153 GIKKAAQMAIKTASQ
+2153 GVKKATQMAIKTASQ

-2182 QDFHTSLG
+2182 QDFQTSMG

-2287 HILSMPESSLK
+2287 HITSMPESSLK

-2312 VHMQDGGLPVR
+2312 VHMDEGGL
-2323 EIIDREFQIPSY
+2323 
-2335 MPIRAHNREYETPDL
+2335 PIRAHNREFETPDL
-2350 LNARDI
+2350 MNARDI

-2400 RVSAMAMKDPSN
+2400 RLSAMAMKDPSN

-2438 TPEEDYKLKALNLM
+2438 TPEEDYKLKALQLM

>member
-19 RKMLNIRKE
+19 RKLMNIRKE

-35 EAEIKRYVEPTTP
+35 DAEIKRYVEPTTP
-48 IVPVADEVVM
+48 IIPVADEVVM

-77 ENQNKFLEGS
+77 ENLQQFLEPS
-87 KTREP
+87 QVTER
-92 LYHITPKDLTTIK
+92 LYHGTGSDISEFNPNTFFS
-105 AGGDD
+105 DD
-110 PTMSG
+110 P
-115 EATWLTSNKEH
+115 KI
-126 QPAMHNVAGSGGFDK
+126 AGMYAK
-141 SGYREG
+141 SQHRAREG
-147 TNVMPL
+147 VGPNIVPVNVQL
-153 YMNSKNPLIL
+153 KNPFIFDENDARRNGLSLGKVIAPNAPTSKRHEEALKIL
-163 DDVGILDWAKDV
+163 QEQGHDGVIFKNFDDIGGRQNQYIV
-175 FANGSNEFPYL
+175 FDPSN
-186 MPKEWADA
+186 
-194 VKDAG
+194 V
-199 YDSIHLL
+199 
-206 DPHGGG
+206 
-212 KNTKDYE
+212 
-219 YISLYPETQLKSAI
+219 KSAI

-266 IQMAKKLP
+266 IKMAKKLP
-274 RNIVTG
+274 RKVVAGEERKENLQKYLSGSKRQEPVYHITPEDFNAFKPGGIPDEKGLVSSGRAVWTSPNKEYQPAMHNVSSLK
-280 NERQANLNK
+280 NE
-289 FLENSKVK
+289 
-297 EKMYRGATP
+297 YREGTN
-306 HFQLQGEPIFV
+306 V
-317 SPTVRFAE
+317 M
-325 KFPVGSASPRVAA
+325 
-338 NQNQTI
+338 
-344 YPLHVN
+344 PLHMSSQRPLVL
-350 ATNPFDYE
+350 
-358 NTDDIQK
+358 DDADMLGWAQD
-365 VIYEISKSDP
+365 VFANGSKNFPELMSD
-375 EQAEK
+375 ES
-380 IKNEFKYYLSMGD
+380 IKN
-393 KFGTQSGNWGLI
+393 
-405 ENTLVQD
+405 
-412 AIKKLGYDS
+412 IKEAGYDS
-421 FYVNEENVKNLG
+421 VHYL
-433 VYDPSQVKTAIG
+433 DPLKFDPNSDKYHEYIVLEPNQLKSAIG
-445 NQGTFDPNDPDITKA
+445 NQGTFDPNDVDMTKA
-460 RGGEVHMAGGGDT
+460 
-473 IKMALKMAK
+473 K
-482 KGTQNALPKPT
+482 
-493 IIIPSK
+493 
-499 LSDVKEAVRKS
+499 
-510 KGEYGARR
+510 
-518 VERASDEIP
+518 
-527 NLEKMY
+527 
-533 QEEALRRAFAG
+533 
-544 DNAKALMT
+544 
-552 MNPKDFENYATPLKG
+552 
-567 TDIPFGYLGAGPM
+567 
-580 TFDEYL
+580 
-586 THLNSVGSFDD
+586 
-597 VPYLGLGSARDSSN
+597 
-611 WLATENLLGIKS
+611 
-623 HEGRHRSRALANR
+623 
-636 GEDSSLVQLMPN
+636 
-648 YDLASDLPRRTQEEF
+648 
-663 IESLKD
+663 
-669 ELKRNP
+669 
-675 NVVPQQAYS
+675 
-684 DRLENK
+684 
-690 IRTPLSLPDIYAE
+690 
-703 GGAIHMAKGGAEAI
+703 GGAVHMAKGGAEAI

-729 PENARLTQ
+729 PENAQRTQ

-781 PYPQD
+781 PYPKD

-800 AYGKLTN
+800 EYGKLTN

-841 GADVMKTQGEKGP
+841 GADVMNAKGKKGP
-854 EPMSMITSR
+854 EPMSVITSR
-863 ETYQKGFEKNE
+863 ETYQKGFDKNE
-874 LIDYLKYMLGDDFD
+874 LVDYLRYMLGDDFD
-888 IDKLNLGKAGAM
+888 IDKLNLGPAGAM
-900 IQKKAGG
+900 VQKKAGG

-918 KKAPMIMKKVSAS
+918 KKAS
-931 EPELQAKIREMKAK
+931 KAENTAR
-945 GQIYESDKPLIP
+945 GLYHP
-957 EFIRPDPEK
+957 
-966 STNPA
+966 
-971 GYSRKQWEKNQQ
+971 
-983 YQSTIRPT
+983 
-991 HQFSKTEM
+991 
-999 ISPEDIEGSPLVIIP
+999 
-1014 GDRTIGGA
+1014 IGGGKKLVRPIS
-1022 EIVDVNG
+1022 EMGIKSVD
-1029 MPLTNPAQMY
+1029 
-1039 AGPSYGHEMA
+1039 
-1049 DKGIDEYW
+1049 
-1057 ASQLNAATSVQNKAK
+1057 
-1072 HAYEETGEIPLGI
+1072 
-1085 YSAMGP
+1085 
-1091 ETGNYSMHNTDVA
+1091 
-1104 LNLINARNPSRSQL
+1104 
-1118 KAFEDLMKQ
+1118 
-1127 GFYDPTKKKQ
+1127 
-1137 VTFDKFSFD
+1137 
-1146 DMDELKSN
+1146 
-1154 LATNPDMRKF
+1154 NPDMPLVPKKIITYEDMLGGAGVPLTVDRSGAGKLIQEVGGEPLIREVPTQGGIDF
-1164 FINRLEKPTISEAL
+1164 TRWNEAFASLPNVANRYGNRIVEASKMKGVDPDKIFGLSNLMSHTGIDFSHQPMEVLLNQFDPTLLDKKRVVEFNKAVQSQPVVNQKTKKVTYPFINFAGIETPEGRQELLETSNYGGELRKNVMHKMNLGDFEDMEFPSIAEA
-1178 DMPSGLEIRHA
+1178 RTA
-1189 ITEPRLRDVPA
+1189 TTEPRLLDEPTATVGHNVARFNPEGIVTYETDKPHYSYTGVIKGHPTLGGYAGEAEQTLPMNDIFQEYFDVRRA
-1200 GTTGF
+1200 
-1205 SLGRLKPESDV
+1205 LDKPESSDMRAL
-1216 YPNKY
+1216 
-1221 HPTYDT
+1221 
-1227 SIPGEYMGRM
+1227 S
-1237 ELQLPYEEYFP
+1237 
-1248 TNYANIMSNPKQASA
+1248 MSMPIQKFNDEWLDRVKTAQEARD
-1263 PFGTLQG
+1263 
-1270 LKTYETV
+1270 LK
-1277 TPELVDRLM
+1277 
-1286 KMKELIKTGRFKK
+1286 IKTGEFKA

-1309 KGTVSLEGVRYEPDP
+1309 KGTVSIEGVTYQPDP

-1362 KPIATPINFA
+1362 KPIATPISFG

-1380 TGILVEDPLS
+1380 TGILVDDPLS

-1405 QMTPFSTSLEPP
+1405 QMTPFPTSLEPP
-1417 KNTMTPAGILEPIAT
+1417 KNTMTPAGIIEPIAT

-1437 PTFVGALPYA
+1437 PSFMTALPYA
-1447 FGKSIITNSDFPT
+1447 FGKSLITNSDFPT

-1530 TKGLGEKAYISTENM
+1530 TKGLGEKAYLSTENM

-1554 IVPQGQTITAPI
+1554 VVPQGQVTLGEAI

-1582 LNLQRKQGNGQAFIN
+1582 LNLQRKQGNGQAYIN
-1597 ELRTKGATPE
+1597 ELKSKGATPE

-1631 YVQSHRPKLNEK
+1631 YVQMHRPKLNEK

-1660 TFGYTVED
+1660 PFGYSVED

-1675 EPSYIFYDKNGNDVD
+1675 EPSYLFRDKDGNDVD

-1696 DVQNF
+1696 DVQDF

-1708 NTIPSA
+1708 NNIPSA

-1735 TYPKRAERGADS
+1735 TYPKRAERGSDS
-1747 AERKNEI
+1747 VERKNEI
-1754 AKIIFGAD
+1754 AKVIFGAD

-1773 SVLSRLRLESQVYD
+1773 SVLSRFRLESQVYN
-1787 KGHFGQV
+1787 KGHFGDV

-1818 DELQSDIHQEGREL
+1818 DELQSDIHQEGRES
-1832 GYKKDYEEND
+1832 GYKKEYEESD

-1872 LVPDAPYKEDWYK
+1872 LVPDAPYKDDWYK
-1885 VGLKKAIQKA
+1885 IGLKKAIQKA

-1901 RVYTPTGK
+1901 RIYTPTGK

-1914 YESELRKNVDYISY
+1914 YESELRKNVDYINY

-1943 GKNNEEVYG
+1943 GKNGEEVFSKEG
-1952 NEQVTEEE
+1952 VTEEE

-2025 TVGETKIYLDKK
+2025 TVGETKIYLNKK
-2037 YYLADLEGNLLDDA
+2037 YYLADMEGNLLDSA

-2060 EAGKWRNRG
+2060 EAGEWRNRG
-2069 NDNQNWQVIQKK
+2069 NDNQDWQIIQKK
-2081 EVTQDD
+2081 EVTEDD
-2087 MKKLYGYSDEE
+2087 MKRMYGYSDEE
-2098 WARVSPEQRNAM
+2098 WARVSPEQRRGM
-2110 ANNLN
+2110 ANTLN

-2131 KQKIIGGLP
+2131 KKKIIGGLP
-2140 YKDGGIVKMAGGG
+2140 YKEGGIVKMAGGG
-2153 GIKKAAQMAIKTASQ
+2153 GIKKAAQNAIKTASQ

-2190 DEIRARAKEM
+2190 DAIRARAME
-2200 ADRIAQAEYKYNV
+2200 AQKQMDSWEYKYSP
-2213 GDRVFTDWTA
+2213 DQYVFTEHSA
-2223 KNNYPPYEILG
+2223 SKNLPPLKILG
-2234 RRILG
+2234 RSRTGNNLMFEG
-2239 GKHGKILRDPET
+2239 EPWVSKKIIDPET
-2251 NKALRDENGL
+2251 GKAMRTPYEPGYKVR
-2261 PLREEEHVGYQV
+2261 REHGDDWSE
-2273 RHDFTPAGETDAVQ
+2273 FTIPETA
-2287 HILSMPESSLK
+2287 IK
-2298 GLVEPDEPYRKGGA
+2298 GLVEPDEPYRRGGA
-2312 VHMQDGGLPVR
+2312 VHMQDGGL
-2323 EIIDREFQIPSY
+2323 
-2335 MPIRAHNREYETPDL
+2335 PIRAHNREYETPDL
-2350 LNARDI
+2350 MNARDI

-2361 YENKSLTLGKQ
+2361 YEDKSLTLGKQ

-2418 LQYEQP
+2418 LQYDQP
-2424 MMGGNAGIGLMGMR
+2424 MMGGNAGIGVMGMR
-2438 TPEEDYKLKALNLM
+2438 TPEEDYKLKALQLM
-2452 YQKQLGKDASL
+2452 YQQRLGKDGNI
-2463 SGFAGLPFG
+2463 SGFVGMPFG
-2472 GKPMGGVQIR
+2472 GKPMGGVQYR
-2482 GRFAEGGKTSMDD
+2482 GRFAEGGIVDDYIKGFPMGSRFVQKQAPQPVAVQAKPKIDNFEHALGFVLPHEGGYNNRKGDSPTNYGIKQSVYSDYLGRPATIDDIKNMPMEHAKEIYRKQYWNPIEEHGLDLKPSVVAFDAAVNQGPTFARSMVGSTQGDIEKMLEARQQRYNEVIKNNPSKRRFKAGWDNRMNAVRNYAMEDYHAKGGKISTDD

>member
-1 MPIPSP
+1 
-7 ARMKAMLQIAKD
+7 
-19 RKMLNIRKE
+19 
-28 LSGERAR
+28 
-35 EAEIKRYVEPTTP
+35 
-48 IVPVADEVVM
+48 
-58 KEFIRRHGN
+58 
-67 PDVIEGDQRQ
+67 
-77 ENQNKFLEGS
+77 
-87 KTREP
+87 
-92 LYHITPKDLTTIK
+92 
-105 AGGDD
+105 
-110 PTMSG
+110 
-115 EATWLTSNKEH
+115 
-126 QPAMHNVAGSGGFDK
+126 
-141 SGYREG
+141 
-147 TNVMPL
+147 
-153 YMNSKNPLIL
+153 
-163 DDVGILDWAKDV
+163 
-175 FANGSNEFPYL
+175 
-186 MPKEWADA
+186 
-194 VKDAG
+194 
-199 YDSIHLL
+199 
-206 DPHGGG
+206 
-212 KNTKDYE
+212 
-219 YISLYPETQLKSAI
+219 
-233 GNQGTFDP
+233 
-241 NEPDITKAHGGAV
+241 
-254 HMAGGG
+254 
-260 DAISMA
+260 MA

-325 KFPVGSASPRVAA
+325 KFPVGSASPRIAA

-380 IKNEFKYYLSMGD
+380 LKNEFKYYLSMGD

-445 NQGTFDPNDPDITKA
+445 NQGTFDPNDVDMTKA
-460 RGGEVHMAGGGDT
+460 KGGEV
-473 IKMALKMAK
+473 
-482 KGTQNALPKPT
+482 
-493 IIIPSK
+493 
-499 LSDVKEAVRKS
+499 
-510 KGEYGARR
+510 
-518 VERASDEIP
+518 
-527 NLEKMY
+527 
-533 QEEALRRAFAG
+533 
-544 DNAKALMT
+544 
-552 MNPKDFENYATPLKG
+552 
-567 TDIPFGYLGAGPM
+567 
-580 TFDEYL
+580 
-586 THLNSVGSFDD
+586 
-597 VPYLGLGSARDSSN
+597 
-611 WLATENLLGIKS
+611 
-623 HEGRHRSRALANR
+623 
-636 GEDSSLVQLMPN
+636 
-648 YDLASDLPRRTQEEF
+648 
-663 IESLKD
+663 
-669 ELKRNP
+669 
-675 NVVPQQAYS
+675 
-684 DRLENK
+684 
-690 IRTPLSLPDIYAE
+690 
-703 GGAIHMAKGGAEAI
+703 HMAKGGAEAI

-874 LIDYLKYMLGDDFD
+874 LIDYLRYMLGDDFD
-888 IDKLNLGKAGAM
+888 INKLNLGKAGAM

-918 KKAPMIMKKVSAS
+918 KKAS
-931 EPELQAKIREMKAK
+931 KAENTAR
-945 GQIYESDKPLIP
+945 GLYHP
-957 EFIRPDPEK
+957 
-966 STNPA
+966 
-971 GYSRKQWEKNQQ
+971 
-983 YQSTIRPT
+983 
-991 HQFSKTEM
+991 
-999 ISPEDIEGSPLVIIP
+999 
-1014 GDRTIGGA
+1014 IGGGKKLVRPIS
-1022 EIVDVNG
+1022 EMGIKSVD
-1029 MPLTNPAQMY
+1029 
-1039 AGPSYGHEMA
+1039 
-1049 DKGIDEYW
+1049 
-1057 ASQLNAATSVQNKAK
+1057 
-1072 HAYEETGEIPLGI
+1072 
-1085 YSAMGP
+1085 
-1091 ETGNYSMHNTDVA
+1091 
-1104 LNLINARNPSRSQL
+1104 
-1118 KAFEDLMKQ
+1118 
-1127 GFYDPTKKKQ
+1127 
-1137 VTFDKFSFD
+1137 
-1146 DMDELKSN
+1146 
-1154 LATNPDMRKF
+1154 NPDMPLVPKKIITYEDMLGGVGVPLTVDRSGAGKLIQEVGGEPLIREVPTQGGIDYTRWNEAF
-1164 FINRLEKPTISEAL
+1164 ASLPNVANRYGNRIVEASKMKGVDPDKIFGLSNLMSHTGIDFSHHPMEVILNQFDPTLLDKKRIVEFNTAVQSQPVVNQKTKKVTYPFINFAGIETPEGRQELLETSNYGGELRKNVMHKMNLGDFEDMEFPSIAEA
-1178 DMPSGLEIRHA
+1178 RTA
-1189 ITEPRLRDVPA
+1189 TTEPRLLDEPTATVGHNVARFNPEGIVTYETDKPHYSYTGVIKGHPTLGGYAGEAEQTLPMNDIFQEYFDVRRA
-1200 GTTGF
+1200 
-1205 SLGRLKPESDV
+1205 LDKPESSDMRAL
-1216 YPNKY
+1216 
-1221 HPTYDT
+1221 
-1227 SIPGEYMGRM
+1227 S
-1237 ELQLPYEEYFP
+1237 
-1248 TNYANIMSNPKQASA
+1248 MSMPIQKFDDEWLDRVKTAQEARD
-1263 PFGTLQG
+1263 
-1270 LKTYETV
+1270 LK
-1277 TPELVDRLM
+1277 
-1286 KMKELIKTGRFKK
+1286 IKTGEFKA
-1299 GGAVGMKEGG
+1299 GGAVGMKDGG
-1309 KGTVSLEGVRYEPDP
+1309 KGTVSLEGVNYQPDP

-1344 YQPIL
+1344 YKPIL

-1362 KPIATPINFA
+1362 KPIATPINLA

-1380 TGILVEDPLS
+1380 TGILVDDPLS

-1405 QMTPFSTSLEPP
+1405 QVTPFPTSLEPP
-1417 KNTMTPAGILEPIAT
+1417 KNTMTPAGIIEPIAT
-1432 VASAV
+1432 LGSGMLSFF
-1437 PTFVGALPYA
+1437 PALPYA
-1447 FGKSIITNSDFPT
+1447 FGKSVLTNSDFPT
-1460 NFNEAMSAGTYIPRT
+1460 NFNEAMSVGTRIPRSE
-1475 QEGLENL
+1475 EGLANL
-1482 ESVADKLDKVMREYK
+1482 ESIGDMLDKVSKEYK
-1497 LAPIMPELHGLEP
+1497 IAPIMPELHGFEP
-1510 IIGAGIKQGVKAGV
+1510 ILTAGAL
-1524 RGGTNL
+1524 RGARASARGATNL
-1530 TKGLGEKAYISTENM
+1530 TKGLGEKAYLSTENM

-1554 IVPQGQTITAPI
+1554 VVPQGQTTTAPI

-1597 ELRTKGATPE
+1597 ELRSKGATPE

-1631 YVQSHRPKLNEK
+1631 YVQMHRPKLNER

-1660 TFGYTVED
+1660 AFGYSVED

-1675 EPSYIFYDKNGNDVD
+1675 EPSYLFRDKDSNEVD

-1696 DVQNF
+1696 DVQDF

-1708 NTIPSA
+1708 NNIPSA

-1735 TYPKRAERGADS
+1735 TYPKRAERGSDS

-1754 AKIIFGAD
+1754 AKVIFGAD

-1773 SVLSRLRLESQVYD
+1773 SVLSRFRLESQVYD

-1818 DELQSDIHQEGREL
+1818 DELQSDIHQEGRES

-1901 RVYTPTGK
+1901 RIYTPTGK
-1909 DLIDR
+1909 DLINR

-1943 GKNNEEVYG
+1943 GKNNEEVFSKEG
-1952 NEQVTEEE
+1952 VNEEE

-1980 AGTDYRPDW
+1980 AGTDYRPGW

-2011 YPAYLKDFAKKYGG
+2011 YPAYLKSFAEKYGG
-2025 TVGETKIYLDKK
+2025 TVGETKIYLNKK

-2060 EAGKWRNRG
+2060 EAGEWRNRG
-2069 NDNQNWQVIQKK
+2069 SDNQNWQVIQKK

-2110 ANNLN
+2110 ASNLN

-2153 GIKKAAQMAIKTASQ
+2153 GVKKAAQMAIKTASQ
-2168 GKVGQLANKDLLTV
+2168 GKVGQLANKDLLTL
-2182 QDFHTSLG
+2182 QDFQTSMG
-2190 DEIRARAKEM
+2190 DEIRARAKDM

-2261 PLREEEHVGYQV
+2261 PLREEEQVGYQV

-2287 HILSMPESSLK
+2287 HITSMPESSLK

-2312 VHMQDGGLPVR
+2312 VHMQDGGLP
-2323 EIIDREFQIPSY
+2323 
-2335 MPIRAHNREYETPDL
+2335 IRAHNREYETPDL
-2350 LNARDI
+2350 MNARDI

-2361 YENKSLTLGKQ
+2361 YEGKALTLGKQ

-2400 RVSAMAMKDPSN
+2400 RLSAMAMKDPSN

-2424 MMGGNAGIGLMGMR
+2424 LMGGSAGIGLMGMR
-2438 TPEEDYKLKALNLM
+2438 TPEEDYKLKALQLM
-2452 YQKQLGKDASL
+2452 YQQKLGKDGNI
-2463 SGFAGLPFG
+2463 SGFVGMPFG
-2472 GKPMGGVQIR
+2472 GKPMGGVQLR
-2482 GRFAEGGKTSMDD
+2482 GRFAEGGIVDDYIKGFPMGSRFVQKQAPQPVAVQAKPKIDNFEHALGFVLPHEGGYNNRKGDSPTNYGIKQSVYSDYLGRPATIDDIKNMPMEHAKEIYRKQYWNPIEEHGLDLKPSVVAFDAAVNQGPTFARSMVGSTQGDIEKMLEARQQRYNEVIKNNPSKKRFKAGWDNRMNAVRNYAMEDYHAKGGKISTDD